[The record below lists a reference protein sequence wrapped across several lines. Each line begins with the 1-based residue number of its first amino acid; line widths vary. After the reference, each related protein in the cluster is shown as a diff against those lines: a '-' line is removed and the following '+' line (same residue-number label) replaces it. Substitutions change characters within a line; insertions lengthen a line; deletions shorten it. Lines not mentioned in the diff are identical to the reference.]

1 MSFSLLRPL
10 FWIAALSIGF
20 SCARVGSPTGGDKD
34 TVAPELVKVSPAD
47 QTVNFTAKEITFT
60 FNEYVKLN
68 NVQQQLV
75 ISPSLEEQPEFRIK
89 KKSIVLV
96 LKSPLSPNTT
106 YNFNFGDAIVDV
118 NESNPLKGFTYVIST
133 GNYLDS
139 LTIGGIVL
147 NAYNGKVQKD
157 FTAMLYDT
165 SATDSTPYLKKPLY
179 ITKTND
185 KGAFVLKNI
194 KAGKYQL
201 LALNDLNKDYK
212 FQTNEEI
219 AFSDSL
225 IIPNSDSTF
234 SNSLASFKEVP
245 DKLILT
251 SKKLEEQK
259 KLIVGINRS
268 CTSCAL
274 VEPPGQS
281 LIYTQWKDANQ
292 DSLFARLKPI
302 NDLDSITFY
311 LSHDSLVI
319 DTVQFYPAKGKKK
332 QEGTRKFF
340 ALIGLPTIDANDFV
354 RVSFIEPI
362 VNLEASV
369 PVRIMKTDSTVF
381 AAKLVMDSVNPEQFY
396 LDFTPVFEEKY
407 TIYWPDSTFFGL
419 YGNYSRADTMKV
431 EVQKAEFYGNL
442 SFNINNKLADPAI
455 LLFTNDKTANV
466 KMVKLAPGINKVE
479 FMQLTPSLF
488 SVAVIIDKN
497 GNGVWDT
504 GKYLLHRQAE
514 KVINYKELVQIRSNW
529 DLELDWILQDSDG
542 K

>member
-1 MSFSLLRPL
+1 M
-10 FWIAALSIGF
+10 
-20 SCARVGSPTGGDKD
+20 GSPTGGDKD